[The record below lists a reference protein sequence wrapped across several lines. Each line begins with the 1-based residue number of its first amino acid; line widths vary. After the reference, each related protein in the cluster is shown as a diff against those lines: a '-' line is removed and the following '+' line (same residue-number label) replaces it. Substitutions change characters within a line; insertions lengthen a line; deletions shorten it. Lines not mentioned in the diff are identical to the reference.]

1 MTLVVQPECDLA
13 LLVDREVPDAYIAGV
28 IAVVTGAGF
37 VVGVLGIAVVTGSG
51 FVVGV
56 LGIVVVAVL
65 VSGASFTAGIGL
77 TG

>member
-1 MTLVVQPECDLA
+1 M
-13 LLVDREVPDAYIAGV
+13 AGC
-28 IAVVTGAGF
+28 IAVTTRSGF
-37 VVGVLGIAVVTGSG
+37 VVVAVITGSGFVVVAVTTGSG

-77 TG
+77 AG